1 LKSNFY
7 IFTILFFLT
16 INIHVESSQRNQLVG
31 KVANFICLCENILGA
46 FELHDV
52 DFEGALTML
61 VYACGMKAWKI

>member
-1 LKSNFY
+1 
-7 IFTILFFLT
+7 
-16 INIHVESSQRNQLVG
+16 LVG